1 MIFENILHIPNAVNV
16 VTPANVSTP
25 ASVSATPNGGTV
37 VDVANGTNVVSHF
50 RKCDG
55 IMTKKVADIV
65 SSYKQ
70 TIGQVSILKKTF
82 FLSLMTRLTKL
93 DC

>member
-1 MIFENILHIPNAVNV
+1 MISPTTPVILENILHIPNAVNLV
-16 VTPANVSTP
+16 NP

-70 TIGQVSILKKTF
+70 TIGQVSIFKKNF
-82 FLSLMTRLTKL
+82 FLVT
-93 DC
+93 DDEIN